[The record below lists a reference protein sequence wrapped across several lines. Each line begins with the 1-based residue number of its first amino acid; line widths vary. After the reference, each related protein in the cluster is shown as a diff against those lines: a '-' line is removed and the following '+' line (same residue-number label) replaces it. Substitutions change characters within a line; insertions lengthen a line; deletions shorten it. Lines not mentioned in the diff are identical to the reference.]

1 MDDITFCIFKFLDL
15 HDAFNYSLTNTNNYK
30 IFMHNHLWNYY
41 LETTTDHD
49 TIQNLWNKDYRLTHK
64 RYNELNSIIKKCNL
78 KVTVKELFNSQQL
91 NLRYNQVTTIPQEI
105 GNLNNL
111 QELNL
116 SNNQLTTIP
125 QEIGN
130 LINLRYIHLYN
141 NQLTSIPQEIG
152 NLINLQLLYL
162 HNNQL
167 TTIPQEI
174 KDIPN
179 ITIY

>member
-1 MDDITFCIFKFLDL
+1 MDDITFCIFRFLDL

-49 TIQNLWNKDYRLTHK
+49 TIQSLWNKDYRLTHK
-64 RYNELNSIIKKCNL
+64 KYNELNIIIKKCNL
-78 KVTVKELFNSQQL
+78 KETVKELFNSQQL
-91 NLRYNQVTTIPQEI
+91 YLC
-105 GNLNNL
+105 
-111 QELNL
+111 
-116 SNNQLTTIP
+116 NNQLTTIP

-130 LINLRYIHLYN
+130 LINLQILN
-141 NQLTSIPQEIG
+141 LNSNKLTTIPQELG
-152 NLINLQLLYL
+152 NLINLQILILN
-162 HNNQL
+162 HNKL
-167 TTIPQEI
+167 ITIPQEI